1 MPNKKESDMNLGF
14 KFKPFK
20 IIILLIVRGWC
31 ARCMVYT
38 FLREHALYGL
48 VCASTKALFTI
59 ELGL

>member
-1 MPNKKESDMNLGF
+1 MNLGF